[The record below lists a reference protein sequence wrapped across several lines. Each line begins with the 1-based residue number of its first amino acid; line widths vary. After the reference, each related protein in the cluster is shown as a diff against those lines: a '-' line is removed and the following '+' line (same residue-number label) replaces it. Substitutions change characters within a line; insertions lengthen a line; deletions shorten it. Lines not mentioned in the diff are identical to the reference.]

1 MSVSLKNYT
10 LRQVALAFLPIMVVW
25 LVVIYIFILEE
36 VYDNVDDGLKDRK
49 KEIIALSKEY
59 PERIL
64 SVSEYGIGQSRIRPA
79 QGKAS
84 KKNSINNE
92 FLYEPSGDEKE
103 LY

>member
-64 SVSEYGIGQSRIRPA
+64 SVSEYGIGQFLLRARYLRRIVSTMSFFTNPQVMKR
-79 QGKAS
+79 S
-84 KKNSINNE
+84 YTE
-92 FLYEPSGDEKE
+92 C
-103 LY
+103 